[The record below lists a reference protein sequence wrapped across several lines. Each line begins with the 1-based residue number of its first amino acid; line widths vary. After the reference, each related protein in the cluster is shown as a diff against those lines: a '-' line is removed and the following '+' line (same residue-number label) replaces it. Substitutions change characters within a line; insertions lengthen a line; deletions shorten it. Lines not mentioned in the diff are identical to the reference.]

1 MIEMSFRVGVPVGI
15 VRVYYK
21 YCECVLIRCRSD
33 AVKVN
38 LILLFAKKFVIADL
52 KVLEDGTD

>member
-1 MIEMSFRVGVPVGI
+1 MSFRVGVPVGI

-38 LILLFAKKFVIADL
+38 LIVLFAKKFVIADL